1 MNSINYTYAP
11 LQKLLAVMAIFAL
24 VAMPMAQVFAQ
35 EAPDEVP
42 AAEVQK
48 QVSDENA
55 GEPAGENANDSV
67 SELMT
72 VSQPETY
79 CETSLA
85 NCPRPEPKNISYCH
99 LPQGDNDKAQ
109 LHENMPENS
118 WNGHS
123 HHDGDFKI
131 KNDTDKD
138 RCMKAVSHNDYKT
151 VKACK
156 TDETGAPIEGWDM
169 TVSNGDTTYNLETGK
184 DGCVSNEVDSEE
196 GPWVVTEADRE
207 GWTLKNVM
215 VSNWGVP
222 HYNKTEDVIGCEFFG
237 YYLAK
242 TASVCEDKSRCGE
255 PAPEY
260 KCTFVNSKEEAQNTC
275 LIPNGEQEKFEVGP
289 SPDKTLQQILDE
301 NGVDADVENDQYNYE
316 VWNFASD
323 DTESVT
329 FEVKVL
335 GKQAGNVQEFGYY
348 KKGDTS
354 SFVSVFTIPPTS
366 VGATFSVT
374 VPASVAKSIGFA
386 IKTTGQGTNT
396 WSSEKA
402 LNSADGNKDH
412 VAVYNPEDNVY
423 VLAFEDLAM
432 PDPSDEDYNDLVVQ
446 ISKVECKDKEVGV
459 CQTDLNLLKNGSFEA
474 NPVLAHDGKW
484 EIFTNPTN
492 WLVSLSNGLELWANG
507 FYGGAS
513 EGDQNAELD
522 GNSPTMITQTVAT
535 VPGATYELS
544 FDFSARPDADSVADN
559 SVDALVDNVFL
570 MNATAD
576 GSNITTNTWST
587 HSKTFVAGDASTDIA
602 LKDMGT
608 DNSYGSLVDNV
619 CLIKVKDPVVE
630 PKVCT
635 VTLVSGTDANT
646 DGSDDNTTVVE
657 KSDALAKL
665 LAPIHT
671 AWTAAITGASWIW
684 GDNPVASPVN
694 GVSQTFERK
703 FGWGGTTVTSA
714 KLYVAADN
722 SYSSTL
728 NGNASGLSTDEVNF
742 ATATDDVYDV
752 TSLINSGNN
761 DLLINVVNKP
771 SSSNP
776 AENPAG
782 LMYKLV
788 VTGTGESENCEVP
801 YVNPEP
807 QPEDPMMCSLTS
819 NFESMNKEFTLSWDT
834 TGASGVTISGIEG
847 DLSVD
852 GSHSAIATS
861 DTTYTLTAKRYV
873 NDVLETKICTL
884 DVKKPGSHGGH
895 GGSSSHKKG
904 KVLGESTDRPEGG
917 VAGASADMPAGAP
930 NTGAGGTSP
939 VVVVLPTLNAIL
951 NGSSSVRKIK

>member
-1 MNSINYTYAP
+1 MNSIKYTYAP
-11 LQKLLAVMAIFAL
+11 LQKFFAVMAIFAL

-48 QVSDENA
+48 QVSDENT
-55 GEPAGENANDSV
+55 GEPAGENADDSV

-72 VSQPETY
+72 VSQSERY
-79 CETSLA
+79 CETSLTN
-85 NCPRPEPKNISYCH
+85 NCPRPEPKKISYCH

-109 LHENMPENS
+109 LHEDEPESS

-131 KNDTDKD
+131 ENDTDKD
-138 RCMKAVSHNDYKT
+138 RCKEAVSHNDDKT
-151 VKACK
+151 VEACK

-169 TVSNGDTTYNLETGK
+169 IVSNGDTTYNLETGK
-184 DGCVSNEVDSEE
+184 DGCVSQDVDSEE

-207 GWTLKNVM
+207 GWTLENVM

-222 HYNKTEDVIGCEFFG
+222 HYNNTEDVTGCEFFG
-237 YYLAK
+237 YYLAN
-242 TASVCEDKSRCGE
+242 TM

-260 KCTFVNSKEEAQNTC
+260 KCTFVNSEEEVQNSC
-275 LIPNGEQEKFEVGP
+275 LIPEGKQEKFEVGP
-289 SPDKTLQQILDE
+289 SPDKALQQILDE

-348 KKGDTS
+348 KAGDTS
-354 SFVSVFTIPPTS
+354 SFVSVFTIPPTL
-366 VGATFSVT
+366 VGATFPVT

-386 IKTTGQGTNT
+386 IKTTGQGVNT

-402 LNSADGNKDH
+402 LNGADGNKDH

-446 ISKVECKDKEVGV
+446 ISKVVCKDKEVGV
-459 CQTDLNLLKNGSFEA
+459 CQTDKNLLKNGSFEA
-474 NPVLAHDGKW
+474 DTVVAHGGDW
-484 EIFTNPTN
+484 EIFTNPIN
-492 WLVSLSNGLELWANG
+492 WMVSLSNGLELWANG

-513 EGDQNAELD
+513 EGQKNAELD

-544 FDFSARPDADSVADN
+544 FDFSARPDADSAADN
-559 SVDALVDNVFL
+559 SVDALVEGNFL
-570 MNATAD
+570 MNAVASGAD
-576 GSNITTNTWST
+576 IAVNTWST
-587 HSKTFVAGDASTDIA
+587 HSKTFVATDASTDIS
-602 LKDMGT
+602 LKDIGT
-608 DNSYGSLVDNV
+608 ANSYGSLVDNV

-657 KSDALAKL
+657 KSGALAKL

-671 AWTAAITGASWIW
+671 AWTATITGASWIW

-703 FGWGGTTVTSA
+703 FGWGGATVTSA

-728 NGNASGLSTDEVNF
+728 NGNASGLDAGEFNYNLAGQDE
-742 ATATDDVYDV
+742 YDV

-761 DLLINVVNKP
+761 DLLVNVVNKP

-788 VTGTGESENCEVP
+788 ITGTGENCGIP
-801 YVNPEP
+801 FDDEP
-807 QPEDPMMCSLTS
+807 VDPDPLTCTISASDTSVGS
-819 NFESMNKEFTLSWDT
+819 NQDFDLSWTLDT
-834 TGASGVTISGIEG
+834 NEG
-847 DLSVD
+847 DKVEYSWTDSEVDPTSPFTTSV
-852 GSHSAIATS
+852 TS
-861 DTTYTLTAKRYV
+861 DTTFSITLTRGEGEGAEVKTCSVDV
-873 NDVLETKICTL
+873 NV
-884 DVKKPGSHGGH
+884 GSGGS
-895 GGSSSHKKG
+895 GGSSSSRHHGSKG

-951 NGSSSVRKIK
+951 NGGSSVRKTK